1 MIRQTMLLR
10 SKFSSIAMAAGV
22 ALAASSAFVALP
34 ASAAPQTDKSDAATQ
49 CAGRG
54 VPESKIGFQLYSA
67 RTLINQ
73 IGLEPVLAML
83 ADIGYKEVQFAAAVG
98 SYNVPVE
105 EMEALLKKYDLKAS
119 SGQAA
124 YNETSF
130 SSAYLPYAKEIGH
143 KYTGS
148 GGFGQPGTQT
158 LADTLATAEQMNRL
172 GELSVKNGT
181 GKLFGHNHD
190 GEFLRKFPD
199 PQTGE
204 MKSAW
209 QLLVE
214 NTDPRYVTFEVDVF
228 WAEAAG
234 IDVASLLDEYGDRI
248 ELLHIKDSDEPF
260 NWQNQTVVG
269 EGAIDWAPILDAAQG
284 KVKYY
289 VIERDNGNESIQEY
303 AKESFEFLSCFS
315 Y

>member
-1 MIRQTMLLR
+1 MIRPTIDRRRKQAILAL
-10 SKFSSIAMAAGV
+10 SAGV
-22 ALAASSAFVALP
+22 ALAASAFTAVP
-34 ASAAPQTDKSDAATQ
+34 ASAEPASDLANPASD
-49 CAGRG
+49 CAGRS
-54 VPESKIGFQLYSA
+54 VPVNKIGFQLYSA
-67 RTLINQ
+67 RTMIQ
-73 IGLEPVLAML
+73 QQGLEAVLAML
-83 ADIGYKEVQFAAAVG
+83 AEIGYKEVQLAAAVG
-98 SYNVPVE
+98 SYNMPVE
-105 EMEALLKKYDLKAS
+105 DLEALLDKYGLKAS
-119 SGQAA
+119 TGQAG

-130 SSAYLPYAKEIGH
+130 VESYLPFAKEIGH
-143 KYTGS
+143 RYTGS
-148 GGFGQPGTQT
+148 GGFGQPGTAT

-190 GEFLRKFPD
+190 GEFLRQFPD

-209 QLLVE
+209 QYLVE
-214 NTDPRYVTFEVDVF
+214 NTDPRWVTFEIDVF

-234 IDVASLLDEYGDRI
+234 IDVADLLEQYGDRI

-260 NWQNQTVVG
+260 NWQNQTIVG
-269 EGAIDWAPILDAAQG
+269 EGAVDWASVLDAAQG

-289 VIERDNGNESIQEY
+289 VIERDNGADSIQEY
-303 AKESFEFLSCFS
+303 AEESFDFLSCFN

>member
-1 MIRQTMLLR
+1 MIRQTTPRRGKL
-10 SKFSSIAMAAGV
+10 SHIAIAAGV
-22 ALAASSAFVALP
+22 ALAASTAL
-34 ASAAPQTDKSDAATQ
+34 AAAPAFAAPPSDNANSASQ
-49 CAGRG
+49 CAGRS
-54 VPESKIGFQLYSA
+54 VPVSKIGFQLYTA

-73 IGLEPVLAML
+73 IGLESVLAML
-83 ADIGYKEVQFAAAVG
+83 ADIGYEEVQFAAAVG

-105 EMEALLKKYDLKAS
+105 EMQALLKKYGLKAS
-119 SGQAA
+119 TGQAS
-124 YNETSF
+124 YTETSF
-130 SSAYLPYAKEIGH
+130 SEAYLPYAKAIGH

-148 GGFGQPGTQT
+148 GGFGQPGTNT
-158 LADTLATAEQMNRL
+158 LANTLATAEQMNRL

-190 GEFLRKFPD
+190 GEFLTKFPD

-204 MKSAW
+204 LKSAW

-214 NTDPRYVTFEVDVF
+214 NTDPRYVTFEIDVF

-234 IDVASLLDEYGDRI
+234 VDVASLLEQHGDRI
-248 ELLHIKDSDEPF
+248 ELLHVKDGDEPF
-260 NWQNQTVVG
+260 NSRDQSVVG
-269 EGAIDWAPILDAAQG
+269 EGAIEWGPILDAAQG

-289 VIERDNGNESIQEY
+289 VIERDGGTESVQEY
-303 AKESFEFLSCFS
+303 AEESFDFLSCFN